1 MINTLM
7 DREVHYFKA
16 HCVRDTHQCAYFSLK
31 FSPLIAENY
40 FSCEIEIEYLGILFE
55 DNGVYKN
62 MGQTGAM
69 GSRWS
74 FDTGSPKMFK
84 NSIMLRD
91 AYRSFGIG
99 TFLFNTLLQEGVK
112 HAPSNSFFVSLS
124 PVDEKEGNKER
135 RNSMYYRVGLKPNEI
150 DHKFEIDRIENLTLL
165 QEFPNIE
172 ELQPQREFI
181 WLFEK
186 LEENSRQLQ
195 VSQAVLA
202 NNAKESYD
210 FYGLKSQYN
219 LMRLYFA
226 TYVFISLI
234 GFTAV
239 INR

>member
-40 FSCEIEIEYLGILFE
+40 FSCEVEIEYLGILFE

-74 FDTGSPKMFK
+74 FDAGLPKMFK
-84 NSIMLRD
+84 DSIMLRD
-91 AYRSFGIG
+91 AYHSFGIG

-112 HAPSNSFFVSLS
+112 HAPNNPLWISLS
-124 PVDEKEGNKER
+124 PVDEKFGNEER
-135 RNSMYYRVGLKPNEI
+135 RDSMYYRVGLKANEI
-150 DHKFEIDRIENLTLL
+150 DHRLEIDRIENLTLL

-172 ELQPQREFI
+172 EFQLQREFTR
-181 WLFEK
+181 LFKE
-186 LEENSRQLQ
+186 LEEGSRQKQ
-195 VSQAVLA
+195 ESRVILA
-202 NNAKESYD
+202 DIRKESND
-210 FYGLKSQYN
+210 FYSLKSRHN
-219 LMRLYFA
+219 LMRFYFMV
-226 TYVFISLI
+226 YLLISLI
-234 GFTAV
+234 GFGIIITK
-239 INR
+239 